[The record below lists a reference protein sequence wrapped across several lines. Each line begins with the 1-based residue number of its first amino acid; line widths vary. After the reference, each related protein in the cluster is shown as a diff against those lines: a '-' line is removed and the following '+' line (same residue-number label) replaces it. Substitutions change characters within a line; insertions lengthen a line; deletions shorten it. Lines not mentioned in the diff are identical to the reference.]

1 MHEASVMKSSENEE
15 DSYWQ
20 NQKIGMKR
28 FLPGNSLSYV
38 FLPNHMLFPISTVL
52 SGIVASPCTV
62 HSYAKSNTSPLMI

>member
-38 FLPNHMLFPISTVL
+38 FLPNHMLYPISTGVALCYIVVL
-52 SGIVASPCTV
+52 VLWRDFDVFGF
-62 HSYAKSNTSPLMI
+62 